1 MNYLHPDIYL
11 TKPHNNHNDN
21 ILNAKIYD
29 NMNIN
34 TKRNY
39 LQSDIYTKEF
49 KVKIKNDFYLY
60 KD

>member
-1 MNYLHPDIYL
+1 MNYLHPNIYL
-11 TKPHNNHNDN
+11 TKPHKHNDN

-34 TKRNY
+34 TKSNY
-39 LQSDIYTKEF
+39 LQPDIYTKEF